1 MPTGKLVRD
10 KIPDLIRASGRVP
23 DVRVLDDAAYRSAL
37 HAKLLEEA
45 AELRGAMTNDEVVA
59 ELADVLEVL
68 AAMAALHGPSFEG
81 LVDAA
86 DYKRSERGGFARRLW
101 LSTAGAG

>member
-10 KIPDLIRASGRVP
+10 KIPDLICASGRVP

-37 HAKLLEEA
+37 HDKLLEEA

-68 AAMAALHGPSFEG
+68 AAMAALHGLSFEG
-81 LVDAA
+81 LVVAA

-101 LSTAGAG
+101 LSTTGAG